1 MLCEL
6 TILQQGPPAVGIQVG
21 RGSVHVLFFKRIPN
35 LGWHP
40 SRRLSA
46 PLRSTQRAGLSV
58 AGKRKQAALSPWQC
72 VSRRRALPIC
82 RRSLS
87 GANGPGRTHMISA
100 SSRSIVSVQAV
111 RALYRIL
118 QPESLP
124 TKTETMRQHKPQLL
138 CKSLSGTWPR
148 LMIPA

>member
-1 MLCEL
+1 MPSIDTCASVMGEACFVNSR
-6 TILQQGPPAVGIQVG
+6 ILQQGPPAVGIQVG

-46 PLRSTQRAGLSV
+46 PLRKTQRAGLSV

-118 QPESLP
+118 QHESLP
-124 TKTETMRQHKPQLL
+124 TKILK
-138 CKSLSGTWPR
+138 G
-148 LMIPA
+148 